1 MASPAAQSSSEQQ
14 QNLSPGADGQQ
25 NQIPPP
31 PPDAH
36 PMAHY
41 AYVPGLVPG
50 YVPGLGQP
58 ALYQAHGNIPG
69 RQARGLITDEIIGRQ
84 GKGKKA
90 THTDAFH
97 GPVDET
103 QSGPQLAGEYLTR
116 ELENNT
122 VMLARP
128 SQEGVILDHHRH
140 PRRIALIPLCV
151 ETLIPNSENFDTL
164 LQNFVTFSSCNFKH

>member
-1 MASPAAQSSSEQQ
+1 MQQDQGPTLATPAMASPAAQSSSEQQ
-14 QNLSPGADGQQ
+14 QTLSPGADGQQ

-41 AYVPGLVPG
+41 ALVPGLVPG

-69 RQARGLITDEIIGRQ
+69 RQARGRKADIGRQ
-84 GKGKKA
+84 GKGEKA

-97 GPVDET
+97 GPVAEH
-103 QSGPQLAGEYLTR
+103 QSGPQLAGEYMTR
-116 ELENNT
+116 ELDHNT
-122 VMLARP
+122 AMTDALDEEGRFRK
-128 SQEGVILDHHRH
+128 EGVILDH
-140 PRRIALIPLCV
+140 PGVPLRIAL
-151 ETLIPNSENFDTL
+151 TL
-164 LQNFVTFSSCNFKH
+164 